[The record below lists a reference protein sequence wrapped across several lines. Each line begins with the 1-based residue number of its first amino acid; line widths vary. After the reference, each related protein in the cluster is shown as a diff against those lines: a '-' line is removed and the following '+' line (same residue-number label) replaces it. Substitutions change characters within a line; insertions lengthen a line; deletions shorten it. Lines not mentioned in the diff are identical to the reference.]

1 MGERHVTDLRLIL
14 ALLALAGL
22 AACGGR
28 SVTVD
33 CDGAQY
39 YQRYVDGNRVVAPQ
53 GLDPLDEFAEMPI
66 PKADP
71 EAAPPPPGRC
81 LDMPPT
87 VGT

>member
-22 AACGGR
+22 A
-28 SVTVD
+28 VTVD